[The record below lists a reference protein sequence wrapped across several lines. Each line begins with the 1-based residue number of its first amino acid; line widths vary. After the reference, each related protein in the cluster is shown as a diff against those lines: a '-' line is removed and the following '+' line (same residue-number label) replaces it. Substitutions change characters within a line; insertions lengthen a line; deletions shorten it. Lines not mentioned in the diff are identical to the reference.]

1 MDNLTID
8 LNCDMGEGCGDDAE
22 LMRFVSSTNIA
33 CGYHAGDRDTMRRTI
48 DLALEYGVAIGAHP
62 GYLDRENFGRTA
74 MDLPLDEI
82 RKLVTDQVVALKE
95 IADAAGASISHVK
108 PHGALYNQ
116 AARDR
121 ELAGAIADAVAAID
135 PRLTLFGL
143 SGSFSIS
150 AGKARGLQ
158 TASEVFADR
167 TYQSDASLT
176 PRSDPNALIEET
188 DVAITQVLNMIK
200 YGRVRSTD
208 GVMVKITAETVCL
221 HGDGEHAV
229 EFARALNAK
238 LAEEGI
244 AIKALNG

>member
-8 LNCDMGEGCGDDAE
+8 LNCDLGEGCGDDAE

-74 MDLPLDEI
+74 MELPLDEI

-95 IADAAGASISHVK
+95 IADAAGATVSHVK

-135 PRLTLFGL
+135 PRLILFGL

-208 GVMVKITAETVCL
+208 GVMVKITAETACL
-221 HGDGEHAV
+221 HGDGEQAV